1 MPQPTIIVKI
11 TASVQNGFPF
21 VQREKTMSR
30 IQPVDRNRLDQDTL
44 SLLKAKSG
52 TDDTRWN
59 VFEGV
64 ANSPATLR
72 GITSLGDSIKQGLS
86 SLEYEVIAIEMAR
99 FNGCGYCLPA
109 HRYVCSKIGVDAAD
123 IDAMTRGEL
132 LTQKP
137 HLMVI
142 QQFVRA
148 VLENKGHLDDDEFRD
163 FESRRITHD
172 KMIVILSE
180 IALYT
185 FLNYFNRLAGTEIEA
200 QVLPHVSEQAEWMTA
215 PDR

>member
-1 MPQPTIIVKI
+1 MP
-11 TASVQNGFPF
+11 
-21 VQREKTMSR
+21 R
-30 IQPVDRNRLDQDTL
+30 IQPVDRNYLDLDTL
-44 SLLKAKSG
+44 SLLQTKSG
-52 TDDTRWN
+52 ADDSRWN

-64 ANSPATLR
+64 ANSPTTLR
-72 GITSLGDSIKQGLS
+72 GIIGLSDSIKQGLS
-86 SLEYEVIAIEMAR
+86 SLEHEVIAIELAR

-109 HRYVCSKIGVDAAD
+109 HRFVCSEIGVDAAD

-148 VLENKGHLDDDEFRD
+148 VLENKGHIDDDQFRN
-163 FESRRITHD
+163 FELRHITHD

-200 QVLPHVSEQAEWMTA
+200 QVLPFVSEHAEWETA